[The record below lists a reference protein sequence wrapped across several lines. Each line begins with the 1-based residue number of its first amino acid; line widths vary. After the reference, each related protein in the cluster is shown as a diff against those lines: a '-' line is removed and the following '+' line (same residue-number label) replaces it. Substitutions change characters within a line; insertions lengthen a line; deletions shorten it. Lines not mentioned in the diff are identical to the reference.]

1 MISHKELV
9 STCAEFCAGIDTR
22 VIKYTV
28 RNELK
33 FTMKPFM
40 TPLDRKA
47 PDEHGFKQ
55 VEAILR

>member
-1 MISHKELV
+1 MISHKEHL
-9 STCAEFCAGIDTR
+9 STSAECCAGIDAR

-33 FTMKPFM
+33 STMKPFI

-55 VEAILR
+55 VEVILR

>member
-1 MISHKELV
+1 MISHKEHL
-9 STCAEFCAGIDTR
+9 STSAECCVGIDAR

-33 FTMKPFM
+33 SNMKPFI

-47 PDEHGFKQ
+47 TDEHGFKQ
-55 VEAILR
+55 VEVILR